1 MSKQYYV
8 YILSSYT
15 NQVLYIGMTNNL
27 VRRIYEHKNKLIEG
41 FSSRYNLSKLVFYEI
56 YDNVE
61 NAILREKQLK
71 KWRHSKKD
79 FLIKQINPEYND
91 LYENILY

>member
-15 NQVLYIGMTNNL
+15 NQVLYIGITNNF

-71 KWRHSKKD
+71 K
-79 FLIKQINPEYND
+79 
-91 LYENILY
+91 

>member
-15 NQVLYIGMTNNL
+15 NQVLYIGMTNNF

-41 FSSRYNLSKLVFYEI
+41 FSSRYNLSKLVFTRFMTM
-56 YDNVE
+56 
-61 NAILREKQLK
+61 LRML
-71 KWRHSKKD
+71 
-79 FLIKQINPEYND
+79 F
-91 LYENILY
+91 